1 MDFTLQLWYRFTD
14 ALLQLTVQP
23 FYYIGI
29 LLVVLQYRRQILLE
43 RKLFHTRLHSLLQET
58 WRLLLWGLAGGA
70 VVSLIMAFFG
80 AVFYAEDIILLWMV
94 SLLLLL
100 FRVRFLCF
108 AYSVGILGILH
119 TVVVLFPDLQK
130 VQELSLVVE
139 PLANLHYPSLLALVG
154 VLHLIEA
161 LLIRW
166 QGVRAASPAFYEGK
180 RGKIVGGY
188 YLHGFWPIPLFL
200 IVPLH
205 NGDAVSA
212 ATLPWVPF
220 LGGDVWSAGWTLL
233 ALPVVIGFSEMTVSR
248 LPGQKVRLSSG
259 MLLMY
264 SVIMIV
270 LAVSVEAWPIITMAA
285 ALGCILFHEVLIW
298 YSRWEELQRSPLYVH
313 DERGL
318 MILGI
323 VPDSPADAMGIVPG
337 EIIYKANG
345 MKVLSREQ
353 LHQGLRINPA
363 FCKLEIINLEG
374 QSKFIKRA
382 IYAGEHHEL
391 GIILAPDSNAQY
403 YVGFKH
409 AHVFSYIRLNVS
421 GLFRKKNKEA

>member
-1 MDFTLQLWYRFTD
+1 MDFALQLWYRFTD
-14 ALLQLTVQP
+14 ALLQMITQP

-29 LLVVLQYRRQILLE
+29 ILVILQYRRQILLE

-58 WRLLLWGLAGGA
+58 WRLLLWGLVGGA
-70 VVSLIMAFFG
+70 AVSLIMAFFG
-80 AVFYAEDIILLWMV
+80 AAFYAEDIILLWMV

-119 TVVVLFPDLQK
+119 TVVMLFPGLQN
-130 VQELSLVVE
+130 VQSLSFFVK
-139 PLANLHYPSLLALVG
+139 PIANLHYPSLLALVG

-161 LLIRW
+161 FLIRW
-166 QGVRAASPAFYEGK
+166 QGVRSASPVFYEGK

-188 YLHGFWPIPLFL
+188 HLHGFWPIPLFL
-200 IVPLH
+200 IIPLH
-205 NGDAVSA
+205 TGDAASVS
-212 ATLPWVPF
+212 TLPWAPF
-220 LGGDVWSAGWTLL
+220 LGADLWSAGWTIL
-233 ALPVVIGFSEMTVSR
+233 ALPVVIGFTEMTLSR

-259 MLLMY
+259 MLLIY
-264 SVIMIV
+264 SVIMIIF
-270 LAVSVEAWPIITMAA
+270 AICVEAWPVTTIGA
-285 ALGCILFHEVLIW
+285 ALSCILFHEVLIW

-318 MILGI
+318 MILGV
-323 VPDSPADAMGIVPG
+323 VPGSPADAMGIAAG
-337 EIIYKANG
+337 EIIYKANSI
-345 MKVLSREQ
+345 KVLSKEQ
-353 LHQGLRINPA
+353 LHQALRINPA

-374 QSKFIKRA
+374 QSKFINRA

-391 GIILAPDSNAQY
+391 GIILAPDADAQY

-409 AHVFSYIRLNVS
+409 AHVFSYVRLNVS
-421 GLFRKKNKEA
+421 GFFRKKNKEI